1 MTVDELIGV
10 VSQGQRIA
18 FCYDCCYKPLVWKK
32 DMSYDDFIYG
42 VVPFKERVFLDSE
55 VLFIYTNDDNTLWV
69 EIEVF

>member
-18 FCYDCCYKPLVWKK
+18 FCYDCCYKPLVLEK